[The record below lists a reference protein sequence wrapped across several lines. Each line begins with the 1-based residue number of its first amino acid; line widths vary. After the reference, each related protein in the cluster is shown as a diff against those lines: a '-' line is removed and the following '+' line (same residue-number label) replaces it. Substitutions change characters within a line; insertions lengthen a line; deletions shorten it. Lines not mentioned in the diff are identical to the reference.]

1 MVEHH
6 GVFVKAEC
14 CTPPAS
20 HLSTS
25 IFFFFLFC
33 DILNN
38 LIGGSG
44 LRYGNDFGKIHLYL
58 AQTSLR
64 YQINRLDFSSVCII
78 HGHFA
83 LQSARPNHPYQ

>member
-25 IFFFFLFC
+25 IFFFLFC

-44 LRYGNDFGKIHLYL
+44 LRYGNYFGKIHLYL
-58 AQTSLR
+58 ANES
-64 YQINRLDFSSVCII
+64 
-78 HGHFA
+78 
-83 LQSARPNHPYQ
+83 